1 MTPEKL
7 GSSAIDSPRLR
18 RVLTDDVGL
27 LSYSA
32 EVSMS
37 AIEVEVEPELKVPGD
52 GGEMRLTLEQRRNL
66 CDPKIQE
73 QYRREYSIQQARRSC
88 PGCGESSLS
97 F

>member
-1 MTPEKL
+1 MVQAEST
-7 GSSAIDSPRLR
+7 PRLC

-27 LSYSA
+27 LSCSTG
-32 EVSMS
+32 VSMS

-66 CDPKIQE
+66 CDPNIQE
-73 QYRREYSIQQARRSC
+73 QYRQAYRLQQSRLSC
-88 PGCGESSLS
+88 PGCGETSLS